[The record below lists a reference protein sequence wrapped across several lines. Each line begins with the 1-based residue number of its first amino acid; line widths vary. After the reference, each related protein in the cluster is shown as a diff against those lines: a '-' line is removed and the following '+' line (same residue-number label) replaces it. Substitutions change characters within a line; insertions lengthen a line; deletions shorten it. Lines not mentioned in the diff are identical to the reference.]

1 MPKIRSVHVI
11 AALIVLLMSGCSDKS
26 QPALLEWFTRSP
38 EGAAI
43 TVHFTTG
50 WCDKVSAPSADETKD
65 QVLVTIPVETARAD
79 SPCESIAP
87 KPHDVLV
94 NLKEPLGSR
103 VVRGPRQADP
113 VREQAGG

>member
-1 MPKIRSVHVI
+1 MIMIRSVHVI
-11 AALIVLLMSGCSDKS
+11 AALIVLLMAGCGDKS

-50 WCDKVSAPSADETKD
+50 WCDKVSAASVDETKD
-65 QVLVTIPVETARAD
+65 QVLVTIPVETASPDA
-79 SPCESIAP
+79 PCESIAP
-87 KPHDVLV
+87 RPRDVLV

-103 VVRGPRQADP
+103 AVRGPRQAEP
-113 VREQAGG
+113 VREHTGG